1 MTVTVDKIFLT
12 SLKVVLLEDGNV
24 MHGMREIDH
33 GFIKFGEAYFSY
45 IKKNKIKA
53 WKKHR
58 VMQLN
63 LIVPKGNVL
72 FVFTDSNGDFRE
84 EIIGENNKVRLTVPP
99 GLWFGFKGLSCE
111 ESIILNISNMM
122 YSDEEVER
130 KTTNEIE
137 YDWKM

>member
-1 MTVTVDKIFLT
+1 MNKKNTDLIYT
-12 SLKVVLLEDGNV
+12 
-24 MHGMREIDH
+24 H
-33 GFIKFGEAYFSY
+33 

-84 EIIGENNKVRLTVPP
+84 EIIGEKNKVRLTVPP
-99 GLWFGFKGLSCE
+99 GLWFGFKGLYAPY
-111 ESIILNISNMM
+111 SIMM
-122 YSDEEVER
+122 NVADIPHDPTEIER
-130 KTTNEIE
+130 KTMHQIK
-137 YDWKM
+137 YDWKLK